1 MKTKVFLKEFDN
13 NSDREKLDKWK
24 DDKGVF
30 SNSVDN
36 YITFGLLDIYSDILN
51 VIDIYRI
58 PLNTEKEKVKIF
70 VGFNEEG
77 KDVGVAI
84 LDHYT
89 DHSVLEKTM
98 SVFHLIVRPDEQG
111 KGYGS
116 EIMRQVVENCEEIFN
131 DNVDEIFTS
140 VDLKNNPSS
149 SVMKKLGLKIVH
161 ETENYNVFSLR
172 RKEKENEKE

>member
-1 MKTKVFLKEFDN
+1 MKAKVFLKEFDN
-13 NSDREKLDKWK
+13 NSDREKLDTWK
-24 DDKGVF
+24 NDKGVF

-36 YITFGLLDIYSDILN
+36 YTTFGLLDIYSDILN
-51 VIDIYRI
+51 IIDIYRI
-58 PLNTEKEKVKIF
+58 PPNTEEEKVKIL

-77 KDVGVAI
+77 KDVGLAI

-89 DHSVLEKTM
+89 DHNVHEKTM

-116 EIMRQVVENCEEIFN
+116 EIMKQIVENCEKFFD

-140 VDLKNNPSS
+140 VDLKNDPSS
-149 SVMKKLGLKIVH
+149 SVMKKLGLKIIH
-161 ETENYNVFSLR
+161 ETDNYYVYSLR
-172 RKEKENEKE
+172 RKEDEKER